1 VSIPPPATPPGGTS
15 ELEAAGSALAEGLE
29 ALARDYGNR
38 FLLEPAPDHK
48 LPEHGMRS
56 LDAMRLIGEELVLDG
71 IPQRNLATF
80 VTTWMEPEAQRII
93 AENLH
98 RNFID
103 HAEYPQTAEIEQR
116 CIRMLADLFHAPGET
131 TGART
136 QGSSEAIMLG
146 ALSLKWK
153 WRERREKAGKDT
165 TRPNLI
171 FGGDVH
177 VVWEKFCRYFDVEP
191 RIIPLQPDKYVIG
204 PEDVEPYVN
213 EDTIGVAAVLGTTF
227 TGHADDIRGI
237 NDMLIRLRD
246 EKGIDV
252 PLHVDGASGGFVW
265 PFLYPDSQWDFRLE
279 QVRSIN
285 VSGHKFGLVYP
296 GIGWLIFRERSD
308 LAEDLVF
315 YENYLGKTDAT
326 FTLNFSTGS
335 AMVLAQYYNFVRFGR
350 DGYRYIMET
359 MIRNSHA
366 LAEQISAMGP
376 FRLVG
381 EPGAEQLPLVAFQL
395 AEEHDYDEF
404 DIASQLAAERGWMV
418 PAYTLPPNADHVTI
432 MRALV
437 KLTLGRGLAN
447 TLASDIAQACETL
460 ERKGG
465 LHPIDR
471 ERVKTGTG
479 Y

>member
-1 VSIPPPATPPGGTS
+1 VSIQQRSETGPASPNDG
-15 ELEAAGSALAEGLE
+15 ERQRLIEGLE
-29 ALARDYGNR
+29 ALSREYGNR
-38 FLLEPAPDHK
+38 FLLEPAPDNR
-48 LPEHGMRS
+48 LPDHGMGAV
-56 LDAMRLIGEELVLDG
+56 DAMRLIGEELVLDG

-80 VTTWMEPEAQRII
+80 VTTWMEPEAQRVI

-153 WRERREKAGKDT
+153 WRERRERAGKDT
-165 TRPNLI
+165 LSPNLV

-191 RIIPLQPDKYVIG
+191 RIIPLHPDKYTIG
-204 PEDVEPYVN
+204 PADVEPHVDEN
-213 EDTIGVAAVLGTTF
+213 TIGVAAVLGTTF
-227 TGHADDIRGI
+227 TGHADDIDGI
-237 NDMLIRLRD
+237 NDFLVRLRD
-246 EKGIDV
+246 EKGLDV
-252 PLHVDGASGGFVW
+252 PLHVDAASGGFVW
-265 PFLYPDSQWDFRLE
+265 PFLYPDTAWDFRLE

-296 GIGWLIFRERSD
+296 GIGWLVFREKAD

-326 FTLNFSTGS
+326 FTLNFSTGAS
-335 AMVLAQYYNFVRFGR
+335 MVLAQYFNFVRLGR
-350 DGYRYIMET
+350 AGYRYIMET
-359 MIRNSHA
+359 MMQNTRR
-366 LAEQISAMGP
+366 LAQQIADIGP

-381 EPGAEQLPLVAFQL
+381 EPGAAQLPLVAFQL

-418 PAYTLPPNADHVTI
+418 PAYTLPPNAQHVTI

-437 KLTLGRGLAN
+437 KLTLGHSLAA
-447 TLASDIAQACETL
+447 TLAADIAQACETL
-460 ERKGG
+460 EHKGG
-465 LHPIDR
+465 LHELDR
-471 ERVKTGTG
+471 RRVKTGTG

>member
-1 VSIPPPATPPGGTS
+1 MTISHDGHD
-15 ELEAAGSALAEGLE
+15 LAEGLE
-29 ALARDYGNR
+29 SLARQYGNR
-38 FLLEPAPDHK
+38 FLREAAPDNEM
-48 LPEHGMRS
+48 PEHGMTAT
-56 LDAMRLIGEELVLDG
+56 DAMRLIGEELVLDG
-71 IPQRNLATF
+71 IPMRNLATF
-80 VTTWMEPEAQRII
+80 VTTWMEPEAQRVI
-93 AENLH
+93 ADNLH

-116 CIRMLADLFHAPGET
+116 CIRMLANLFHAPGET
-131 TGART
+131 TGARC

-153 WRERREKAGKDT
+153 WRERREAAGKDT
-165 TRPNLI
+165 TRPNLV

-191 RIIPLQPDKYVIG
+191 RIIPLQPDKYTIG
-204 PEDVEPYVN
+204 PEDVEPHVDEN
-213 EDTIGVAAVLGTTF
+213 TIGVAAVVGTTF
-227 TGHADDIRGI
+227 TGHADDVRGI
-237 NDMLIRLRD
+237 NDLLVRLRD
-246 EKGIDV
+246 ERGLDV

-265 PFLYPDSQWDFRLE
+265 PFLYPDSEWDFRLE

-296 GIGWLIFRERSD
+296 GIGWLIFRERAD

-335 AMVLAQYYNFVRFGR
+335 AMVLAQYYNLVRFGHA
-350 DGYRYIMET
+350 GYRYIMET
-359 MIRNSHA
+359 MQANARA
-366 LAEQISAMGP
+366 LAEDIAGIGE

-381 EPGAEQLPLVAFQL
+381 DEGAEQLPLVAFQL
-395 AEEHDYDEF
+395 TDGHEYDEF
-404 DIASQLAAERGWMV
+404 DVASQLAAERGWMV

-437 KLTLGRGLAN
+437 KLTLGRSLAT
-447 TLASDIAQACETL
+447 TLADDIAQACETL
-460 ERKGG
+460 NVKGG
-465 LHPIDR
+465 LHERDR
-471 ERVKTGTG
+471 QRVKTNTG
-479 Y
+479 F